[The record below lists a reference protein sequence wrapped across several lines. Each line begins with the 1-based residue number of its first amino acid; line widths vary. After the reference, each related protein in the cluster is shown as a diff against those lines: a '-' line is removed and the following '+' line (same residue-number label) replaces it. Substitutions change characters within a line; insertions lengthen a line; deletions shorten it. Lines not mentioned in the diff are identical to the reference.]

1 MTDRRIEDLTLQPVD
16 PDSPIPLYYQVEKN
30 LRELIL
36 RGELSPGDLLP
47 PEMELARYFNISR
60 HTIRMALSQ
69 LEKDNLI
76 GRKAGRGT
84 VVKDQEDRIKFYLNR
99 SFTQQMADMGR
110 TAHSEILEQRIGQ
123 IDTQSPRALHSKIGA
138 PCLCLTRLRYGDS
151 EPIGLQYT
159 TVLTELCPGLERY
172 DFSTAS
178 LYDVLLNEYRLR
190 IKEILHTITAAIA
203 SGLTAEKLELA
214 EGDPVLIVNTAA
226 LLEKGRM
233 IEFSVSFYRADK
245 YEYSTT
251 HSYPG

>member
-36 RGELSPGDLLP
+36 RGELAPGDLLP

-110 TAHSEILEQRIGQ
+110 TAHSEVLEQRVGQ
-123 IDTQSPRALHSKIGA
+123 IDAQSPRALHSKTGA
-138 PCLCLTRLRYGDS
+138 PCLYLTRLRYGDS
-151 EPIGLQYT
+151 EPIGIQYT
-159 TVLTELCPGLERY
+159 TVLTELCPGLERC

-178 LYDVLLNEYRLR
+178 LYDVLINEYRLQ

-203 SGLTAEKLELA
+203 AGLTAEKLELA
-214 EGDPVLIVNTAA
+214 VGDPVLIVNTAA
-226 LLEKGRM
+226 FLEKGRM
-233 IEFSVSFYRADK
+233 IEFTVSFYRADK